1 MNKKFYAT
9 LVCTMA
15 MLLCSAQLLAVPALP
30 LTKRVNVGGKECL
43 VTLRGD
49 EYLHYWQDESG
60 LKIRETAD
68 GTFRTLSYFEE
79 KNMRENADEAR
90 GMQNVRRMRRA
101 HGFQQS
107 LTGEKHGLVIL
118 VNFQDNTFSTEETA
132 ATYNEIFN
140 TLNYTGYGMTGSVR
154 DYYMAQSYGMFDLT
168 LDVAGPYT
176 LSKPMASYGGN
187 DSNGQDIAVR
197 AFAKESFQLADAD
210 VDYSQYDWDGDGVV
224 EQVFIVYA
232 GYAEAQG
239 ADANTIWPHSF
250 YLSSPLKLDGV
261 DVSQYACSSELRG
274 NKGQEIDGIGTI
286 CHEFSHCLGLA
297 DHYDTQGGN
306 FGMSMWDVMAG
317 GSYNNNSCTPA
328 AYTSFERWSM
338 GWLTPVELHE
348 QTDVK
353 EMKPLVESP
362 EAYVLYND
370 ANPNEFYMLE
380 NRQLQGFDAA
390 LYGHGML
397 VLHVDYDEQTWETNM
412 VNVSSARQRMTI
424 IPADNACVESVK
436 SLEGDPF
443 PGAGNVTALTDYT
456 TPAATLYNANSNG
469 KKLLGKSI
477 EAIREDANGLISF
490 KVLYPKLATPEPTAN
505 VNEPGAFT
513 LSWPEI
519 PSAKT
524 YELQLTEYAG
534 KKSPAESLIL
544 EEDFEKTYK
553 ASAGFTDI
561 GSKLSNYLSTQ
572 GFSGSALF
580 QSPYKLR
587 FGTGTTNGSLKSPTI
602 DTLSTAQFTLVLK
615 VKPYTEGT
623 KVEGTLNVVTEL
635 SNGMNVPFE
644 FTEEGYLLLH
654 PSNNIETL
662 FFFNIKPTS
671 RMYLSYLALYDGEF
685 TAEELGLEASAP
697 ARAKGRN
704 HPVSTYTT
712 SENKYVFQQLDPSA
726 RYEVSVRA
734 IDVDRY
740 SPWSEVCVVA
750 FATGIGGVKAE
761 LPQANGA
768 YYDLTG
774 RKVMRPVPGN
784 IYIRNGRKILY

>member
-9 LVCTMA
+9 LVCTIA
-15 MLLCSAQLLAVPALP
+15 MLLCSAQLRAVPALP

-168 LDVAGPYT
+168 LDVVGPYT

-232 GYAEAQG
+232 GYAESQG

-443 PGAGNVTALTDYT
+443 PGMLGVNALTDYT
-456 TPAATLYNANSNG
+456 TPAAVLYSANANG
-469 KKLLGKSI
+469 KKLMGKPI
-477 EAIREDANGLISF
+477 EDIQEDANGLISF
-490 KVLYPKLATPEPTAN
+490 KALYPVLKAPTPSCTTA
-505 VNEPGAFT
+505 EAGSFT
-513 LSWPEI
+513 LTWPAVSYAKGYEI
-519 PSAKT
+519 
-524 YELQLTEYAG
+524 QLTEYGG
-534 KKSPAESLIL
+534 KKSPQESVLI
-544 EEDFEKTYK
+544 EEHFEGTYK

-561 GSKLSNYLSTQ
+561 GPKLSNYIETK
-572 GFSGSALF
+572 GFSGTSLF
-580 QSPYKLR
+580 QSPHKLR
-587 FGTGTTNGSLKSPTI
+587 FGTGTTNGTLKSPTM
-602 DTLSTAQFTLVLK
+602 DTLSTARFTLVLK
-615 VKPYTEGT
+615 VKPYTDGA
-623 KVEGTLNVVTEL
+623 KVEGVVNVVTQI
-635 SNGMNVPFE
+635 SNGMNIPFE
-644 FTEEGYLLLH
+644 FSEEGYLLLY
-654 PSNNIETL
+654 PTENIETL
-662 FFFNIKPTS
+662 YYFNIKPES

-685 TAEELGLEASAP
+685 TAEELGLNASTRSK
-697 ARAKGRN
+697 ARS
-704 HPVSTYTT
+704 HPVTTYYTN
-712 SENKYVFQQLDPSA
+712 EPQYVFEGLNPTS
-726 RYEVSVRA
+726 RYEAIVRA
-734 IDVDRY
+734 VDANRY
-740 SPWSEVCVVA
+740 SPWSEVCNVT
-750 FATGIGGVKAE
+750 FATAIGRVPADNAVADGF
-761 LPQANGA
+761 
-768 YYDLTG
+768 YYDLMG
-774 RKVMRPVPGN
+774 RRVGLPVPGN
-784 IYIRNGRKILY
+784 IYVRNGRKVLYK